1 MTTTVQGT
9 PKRFLFVMWEGGGN
23 VPPQLGIAQRL
34 VQRGHSVRVMSDPC
48 NEAEVRAVGCDFV
61 PYVRAP
67 HRYDKTRET
76 TIISDYEAKNPM
88 DAFLLLQKRLMFGPA
103 LAFAEDVL
111 AELNRQPADA
121 VAINDV
127 LFGAMIAAE
136 KANVPS
142 IILMPNCYLGPAR
155 GFPLA
160 GMPPLQGPLGR
171 LRDAIVG
178 KIFSGMFAKGLPAL
192 NDARIQLGL
201 PPVKHPYDQMAQ
213 AERVLVLTSQ
223 DFDFKAEWLPANVRY
238 VGPQLNDPV
247 WTQTWDSPWPQE
259 HPDPL
264 VVVSFSTTFQNQ
276 PEILQRVIDALGGLQ
291 VRGMVTLGPTLNA
304 RQFRIPNNVI
314 VRASAPHTQIFPEA
328 ATVVTHA
335 GHGTVIRA
343 LASGVPL
350 VCIPMGRDQ
359 NDNAT
364 RVVVRGA
371 GLRLKPGDEVSKIR
385 DTIQRVLENPE
396 FRVNARHL
404 ASAIQRD
411 AQASTAVEEME
422 KVADKRV
429 PAYALSH

>member
-1 MTTTVQGT
+1 MTTTVQGK

-67 HRYDKTRET
+67 HRHDKTRET
-76 TIISDYEAKNPM
+76 TIISDYEAKNPT

-178 KIFSGMFAKGLPAL
+178 KIFSGMVAKGLPAL

-314 VRASAPHTQIFPEA
+314 VRASAPHAQIFPEA
-328 ATVVTHA
+328 AAVVTHA

-429 PAYALSH
+429 PAYA